1 MKSDSIKITILD
13 DGALKMET
21 DAISSA
27 NHGNCEIFL
36 KEIARL
42 AGGTSDVKRKGK
54 HSHSHHEHEHGEADH
69 TH

>member
-1 MKSDSIKITILD
+1 MKSDTIKITILD

-21 DAISSA
+21 DSVSA
-27 NHGNCEIFL
+27 PNHGNAEIFL

-42 AGGTSDVKRKGK
+42 AGGTSEVKRKGK
-54 HSHSHHEHEHGEADH
+54 HSHTHTHQHGEADH